1 MRPAGPIRQALRA
14 AFQHMTGAP
23 SHLELAAVAGVPA
36 DRARQT
42 LRDMARAG
50 EVAKAGTV
58 PSRGPR
64 QANAYTPAPAGPAP
78 ECPLQAAMRGWR
90 INPH

>member
-14 AFQHMTGAP
+14 AFLHVSGAP
-23 SHLELAAVAGVPA
+23 SSHLELAAAAGVPA

-50 EVAKAGTV
+50 EVAKTGTA

-64 QANAYTPAPAGPAP
+64 PANAYTPAPAGPAP

-90 INPH
+90 TNH